1 MHFKALHNI
10 QIGLYSFLSAY
21 YSTYKKEAL
30 MPFFCVDMNTFCERY
45 CIFKVM
51 FALDKNAIPLHLKLN
66 LSSKTIWNHIKT
78 SKFGFITMRL
88 K

>member
-45 CIFKVM
+45 CIFSYVCFGQKCHFLAFKVEP
-51 FALDKNAIPLHLKLN
+51 K
-66 LSSKTIWNHIKT
+66 
-78 SKFGFITMRL
+78 
-88 K
+88 